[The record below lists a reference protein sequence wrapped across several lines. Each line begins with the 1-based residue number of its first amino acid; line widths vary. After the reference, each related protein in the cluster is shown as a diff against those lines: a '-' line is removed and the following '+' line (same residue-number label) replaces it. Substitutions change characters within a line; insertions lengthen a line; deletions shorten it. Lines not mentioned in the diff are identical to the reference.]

1 MNDLFISI
9 ALGFIFALT
18 LIVFISNFP
27 QVAGNQKT
35 IDEEIV
41 GNELDNN
48 NDIISDA
55 EKKIVKSKKLQKL
68 FGLNSQELQEL
79 IDKKKDQDIMNQESS
94 FNFCRLLE
102 YLTFFLLV
110 IILLFC
116 MNVWTK
122 GEMFKVILGLFGR
135 ELEILGLKNFII
147 DYSLKE
153 L

>member
-27 QVAGNQKT
+27 KVAGKHKT
-35 IDEEIV
+35 IDDEIL
-41 GNELDNN
+41 GNKIDANN
-48 NDIISDA
+48 NIICDA
-55 EKKIVKSKKLQKL
+55 EKKIIKSKKLQKL

-94 FNFCRLLE
+94 FNFCKILE
-102 YLTFFLLV
+102 YLTFFLLI

-122 GEMFKVILGLFGR
+122 GEIFKVMLGLFGR